1 MYKVLTILFVILLA
15 GCGAAGRTA
24 ALTAGASDT
33 VAVWSRSGG
42 LAGRDDRMTV
52 YADGRVQVEGN
63 GATST
68 VQGDAAAIEA
78 LRQRVTGSEWQSL
91 DESYGEQFP
100 DAFAYTIEAGGKTV
114 RTYDGAKM
122 PAALEDV
129 FQQANSLYD
138 AASQIRGP

>member
-15 GCGAAGRTA
+15 GCGTAGPTGATTA
-24 ALTAGASDT
+24 AASDV

-42 LAGRDDRMTV
+42 IAGSDDRMIV
-52 YADGRVQVEGN
+52 YADGRIQVEGS

-68 VQGDAAAIEA
+68 VQGDAAAVEA

-114 RTYDGAKM
+114 RTYDGAEM
-122 PAALEDV
+122 PAVLAEV
-129 FQQANSLYD
+129 FQQINSLYD

>member
-1 MYKVLTILFVILLA
+1 MYKVLTILFVILLT

-24 ALTAGASDT
+24 ATTAGSSDIVT
-33 VAVWSRSGG
+33 VWSRSGG
-42 LAGRDDRMTV
+42 IAGSDDRMTV
-52 YADGRVQVEGN
+52 YADGRIQIEGN
-63 GATST
+63 GATSI

-114 RTYDGAKM
+114 RTYDGAEM
-122 PAALEDV
+122 PAALADV
-129 FQQANSLYD
+129 LQQTNSLYD

>member
-1 MYKVLTILFVILLA
+1 MYKALTVLFVMFLA
-15 GCGAAGRTA
+15 GCGAAGPTGATTA
-24 ALTAGASDT
+24 VASDV

-42 LAGRDDRMTV
+42 IAGSDDRMTV
-52 YADGRVQVEGN
+52 YADGRIQVEGS

-68 VQGDAAAIEA
+68 VQGDAAAIEV
-78 LRQRVTGSEWQSL
+78 LRQLVTGSEWQSL
-91 DESYGEQFP
+91 DENYGKQFP

-122 PAALEDV
+122 PAVLAEVL
-129 FQQANSLYD
+129 QQTNSLYD

>member
-1 MYKVLTILFVILLA
+1 MYKTLFFLFLILLV
-15 GCGAAGRTA
+15 GCGTAGPTA
-24 ALTAGASDT
+24 APTAGASDI

-42 LAGRDDRMTV
+42 IAGSDDRMVV

-78 LRQRVTGSEWQSL
+78 LRQLVAGSEWQSL

-114 RTYDGAKM
+114 RTYDGAEM

-129 FQQANSLYD
+129 LQQTNSLYD
-138 AASQIRGP
+138 AAS

>member
-15 GCGAAGRTA
+15 GCGTAEPSGATTA
-24 ALTAGASDT
+24 AATDV

-42 LAGRDDRMTV
+42 IAGSDDRMTV
-52 YADGRVQVEGN
+52 YADGRIQVEGSD
-63 GATST
+63 ATST

-78 LRQRVTGSEWQSL
+78 LRQRVTGSEWRSL

-114 RTYDGAKM
+114 RTYDGAEM
-122 PAALEDV
+122 PAVLAEV
-129 FQQANSLYD
+129 FQQTNGLFD